1 LPRWDIFVYPSRRQ
15 AHGTSVDIENSLA
28 LRATPVKAR
37 SKRDALL
44 QEVFKAGCASVES
57 VLARNCCGP
66 WRHTQKERPP
76 ALPQAAQV

>member
-1 LPRWDIFVYPSRRQ
+1 
-15 AHGTSVDIENSLA
+15 
-28 LRATPVKAR
+28 VKAR
-37 SKRDALL
+37 SKRNALL